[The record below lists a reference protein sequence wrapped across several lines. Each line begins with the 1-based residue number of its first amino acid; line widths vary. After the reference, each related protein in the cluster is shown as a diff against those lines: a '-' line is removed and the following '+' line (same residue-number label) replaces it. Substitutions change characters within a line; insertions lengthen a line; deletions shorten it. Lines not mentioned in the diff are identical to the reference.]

1 MEVKKNKKHI
11 KTFKI
16 IFAIIMLLFFIRV
29 GQQLYTIYTV
39 RQETIKT
46 QAKVEELKKQNE
58 ALEKEKENLGDI
70 KYVEKIAREEH
81 NMVGKDEIPIFI
93 VDDQKQQDQ
102 KQQNDAQKKDDKSK

>member
-1 MEVKKNKKHI
+1 MLKNKK
-11 KTFKI
+11 KVQTFKI
-16 IFAIIMLLFFIRV
+16 ILGLIILLFLVRV

-46 QAKVEELKKQNE
+46 EAKVEGLKKQKE

-93 VDDQKQQDQ
+93 VDDKKQQEKTPQ
-102 KQQNDAQKKDDKSK
+102 KEDKGK